1 MSCERR
7 TKRLDIFHRLLI
19 VSFAIEGLLFF
30 LHLFS
35 ISPKYVSLSRLN
47 SAYLY
52 LYWAGIA
59 LFCMGWL
66 KVLTLKRTRGLS
78 YNATLLIATFHPLF
92 TVHYFIN
99 LLLFP
104 VAIMIS
110 KRVYNLV
117 KRLTL

>member
-1 MSCERR
+1 
-7 TKRLDIFHRLLI
+7 
-19 VSFAIEGLLFF
+19 
-30 LHLFS
+30 
-35 ISPKYVSLSRLN
+35 
-47 SAYLY
+47 
-52 LYWAGIA
+52 
-59 LFCMGWL
+59 MGWL
-66 KVLTLKRTRGLS
+66 KVLTLKRTRGLG
-78 YNATLLIATFHPLF
+78 YNATLLIATFHPLL